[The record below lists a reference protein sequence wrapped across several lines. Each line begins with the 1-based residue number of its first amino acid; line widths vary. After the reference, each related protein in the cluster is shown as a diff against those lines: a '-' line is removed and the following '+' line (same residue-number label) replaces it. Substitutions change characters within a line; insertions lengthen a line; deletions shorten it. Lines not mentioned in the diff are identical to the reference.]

1 MSGPSSDHAPGMLA
15 LHGYPVSNYFNAARA
30 VLIEKGADFTVVPT
44 RAAQDDAFLAASPMG
59 KIPYLRTP
67 HGCIAET
74 VAILEYVEET
84 VPRVPLYPADPFE
97 RARAR
102 QIINIVQLY
111 VEAPLRSL
119 YAGVFMGGINAPE
132 TIAAVRPV
140 VDRAMR
146 ALAHLITPTPFLLGR
161 QLTHADLFAFY
172 HFDLGERVVQ
182 FTYGASLLDAVEG
195 LRDWHET
202 MVARP
207 STRTVLADFHPAFA
221 AYLRD
226 KGAAWHEPE
235 PKETT
240 DA

>member
-1 MSGPSSDHAPGMLA
+1 MSARDTAPAPLV

-30 VLIEKGADFTVVPT
+30 VLIEKGADFTVIPT
-44 RAAQDDAFLAASPMG
+44 RAAQDDAFLTASAMG

-74 VAILEYVEET
+74 VAILEYVEDSM
-84 VPRVPLYPADPFE
+84 PGMPLYPADAYE

-111 VEAPLRSL
+111 VEVPLRSL
-119 YAGVFMGGINAPE
+119 YAGVFMGGANTPDM
-132 TIAAVRPV
+132 IAAVRPV

-146 ALAHLITPTPFLLGR
+146 ALSHLVTPAPFLLGG

-172 HFDLGERVVQ
+172 HFDLGERVMQ

-195 LRDWHET
+195 LREWHET
-202 MVARP
+202 MAARP
-207 STRTVLADFHPAFA
+207 STRAVLADFHPAFA

-235 PKETT
+235 LKETT
-240 DA
+240 HA